1 MESEGAALCML
12 DHVSRL
18 NASGD
23 GLRRWGWAGGG
34 GVVQVEE
41 EEGAEDNWPCWEGR
55 RGGEHSLGWLGARRG
70 RGGAERRTDDK
81 L

>member
-1 MESEGAALCML
+1 ML

-23 GLRRWGWAGGG
+23 GVRRWGEGG
-34 GVVQVEE
+34 E
-41 EEGAEDNWPCWEGR
+41 EDNWPCWEGW
-55 RGGEHSLGWLGARRG
+55 RGGEHSLGWRG
-70 RGGAERRTDDK
+70 EREGGGGGVRGGGWGGCVERRTDDK

>member
-1 MESEGAALCML
+1 M
-12 DHVSRL
+12 
-18 NASGD
+18 N
-23 GLRRWGWAGGG
+23 WGG